1 MSKKINPFDLQAEFE
16 ESLKRS
22 SWWSRFIG
30 SQFVTYLSNF
40 VSQAVYRTV
49 SASSRALQES
59 FLSLATRRASILA
72 AAEDKAY
79 VGLKISPSTGTVTI
93 TNTSDKRVSLRK
105 NSPCIAQNLTEYTIL
120 DAIDLPAG
128 GSTIANVAQLWLEV
142 IRVTITDPRAWFSI
156 LLTKEMTASTHRVD
170 VVLNGELWE
179 NRFKFRNTNADT
191 KCYMEYYKASDQ
203 LGLRFGNNINGRIPR
218 LGDEIVLYVWCTVG
232 ESTLIDAQ
240 PLQLTNEDKTTTNAI
255 TIVTKVPID
264 GGAPGDDI
272 EAIRHGALYTT
283 PYDNQIAW
291 DSDYRQFINTH
302 IGGLIWLSVWG
313 EKQQEQLDGVKKL
326 KNTNTIFFSAYS
338 DVKSDE
344 KLASEI
350 RTLFDGREGYNEF
363 YEWVERKDKPFT
375 IKLTGFTFVNSK
387 PSDAEIY
394 LKTELAERYGKDI
407 KNKPYRIL
415 IQDLWDVINDLTKK
429 CGIEEFKV
437 TSDNLPVKVPVG
449 TYSYLDIDASVF
461 DIRYGGARNE

>member
-1 MSKKINPFDLQAEFE
+1 MSKKVNPFDLQAEFE
-16 ESLKRS
+16 ESLKKS

-93 TNTSDKRVSLRK
+93 TNTGEFRVSLRK
-105 NSPCIAQNLTEYTIL
+105 NSPCIAQNLTEYTII
-120 DAIDLPAG
+120 DAVDLPAG
-128 GSTIANVAQLWLEV
+128 ASTEANIAQLWVEV
-142 IRVTITDPRAWFSI
+142 IRVTIGEPQSWFSI

-170 VVLNGELWE
+170 VMVNGEVWE
-179 NRFKFRNTNADT
+179 NRFKFRNTTGDS

-203 LGLRFGNNINGRIPR
+203 LGFRFGNGINGRVPQS
-218 LGDEIVLYVWCTVG
+218 GDEIVLYVWCTDG
-232 ESTLIDAQ
+232 ETTLIDNQ
-240 PLQLTNEDKTTTNAI
+240 PLQLTGENKFVTDAIAI
-255 TIVTKVPID
+255 TTKTPIN
-264 GGAPGDDI
+264 GGALGDDI
-272 EAIRHGALYTT
+272 EAIRNGALYTT
-283 PYDNQIAW
+283 SYDNQIAW
-291 DSDYRQFINTH
+291 DSDYEQFIKSH
-302 IGGLIWLSVWG
+302 IGGLVWLSVWG

-326 KNTNTIFFSAYS
+326 ENINTIFFSAYS

-350 RTLFDGREGYNEF
+350 TTLFDGREGYNEF
-363 YEWVERKDKPFT
+363 YEWVDRKDKPFT
-375 IKLTGFTFVNSK
+375 IKLTAYTFVNSK

-394 LKTELAERYGKDI
+394 LRAELAERYGKDV
-407 KNKPYRIL
+407 KNKQYRVL
-415 IQDLWDVINDLTKK
+415 IQDLWDAINDLAKN
-429 CGIEEFKV
+429 CGVEEFKV

-449 TYSYLDIDASVF
+449 TYSYLDVDASTF
-461 DIRYGGARNE
+461 DIQYGNDRHE